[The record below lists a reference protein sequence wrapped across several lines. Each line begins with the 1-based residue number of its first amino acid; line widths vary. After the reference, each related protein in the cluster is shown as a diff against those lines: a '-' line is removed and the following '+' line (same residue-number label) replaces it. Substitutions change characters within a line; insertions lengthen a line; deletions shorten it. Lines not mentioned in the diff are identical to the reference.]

1 MIIVLSQKI
10 NLAKLFVSCYSQI
23 QISVFESCAM
33 PKTEGRLYLRNANLL
48 EEIEKSKLSYC
59 CYEKP
64 EDAAYDL
71 GFTSFSVVSPTQIG
85 EFFAQNARDD
95 IVLRIQTDE
104 HIDKTSL
111 AYKKNEMNFLRM
123 IPFKHFRVMRK
134 DFNDVIGGTAINN
147 SKISE
152 CEKKIDGYKVI
163 IKDAN
168 AQMRLLLNWKDYDVS
183 TVDALKDTI
192 QVNREKIQ
200 QAKDV
205 IAEETRQFNTKLRSV
220 MKECLRSH
228 WYGKTIESGYL
239 TFDKGMITDNLARM
253 LIMLA
258 ERYMKAGKWSAYTY
272 TDDMVSS
279 AITHMVGVCLKFDEM
294 RSNNPFSFLSQCT
307 GNVYKLILG
316 SEKTQ
321 RLIRSQMLQDM
332 GFDAPPNEAYENE
345 TAKD

>member
-1 MIIVLSQKI
+1 MS
-10 NLAKLFVSCYSQI
+10 
-23 QISVFESCAM
+23 
-33 PKTEGRLYLRNANLL
+33 KTEGRLYLRNANLL
-48 EEIEKSKLSYC
+48 DEIEKSKLSYC

-85 EFFAQNARDD
+85 DFFSRCARDD
-95 IVLRIQTDE
+95 VVLRIQTDE
-104 HIDKTSL
+104 HIDKTL
-111 AYKKNEMNFLRM
+111 PAYKKNEMNFLRM
-123 IPFKHFRVMRK
+123 IPFKHFRVLRK
-134 DFNDVIGGTAINN
+134 DFEDVVNGTVIDND
-147 SKISE
+147 KITE
-152 CEKKIDGYKVI
+152 CEAEIESYKAV

-168 AQMRLLLNWKDYDVS
+168 SQMRSLLNWKNYDVA
-183 TVDALKDTI
+183 TVDDLKDTI
-192 QVNREKIQ
+192 QVNRVKIQ
-200 QAKDV
+200 EAKDI
-205 IAEETRQFNTKLRSV
+205 IAEETNQFNQKLRSV

-228 WYGKTIESGYL
+228 WYGKTIETGYL
-239 TFDKGMITDNLARM
+239 TFDKGNITDNLARM

-345 TAKD
+345 NVKF

>member
-1 MIIVLSQKI
+1 
-10 NLAKLFVSCYSQI
+10 
-23 QISVFESCAM
+23 M
-33 PKTEGRLYLRNANLL
+33 PKTEGRLYLRNTNLL

-64 EDAAYDL
+64 EDAVYDL

-85 EFFAQNARDD
+85 EFFAQNVRDD

-134 DFNDVIGGTAINN
+134 DFDDVIGGTIINN

-152 CEKKIDGYKVI
+152 CEKEIEGYKVL

-168 AQMRLLLNWKDYDVS
+168 AQMRSLLNWKDYDVA
-183 TVDALKDTI
+183 TVNALKVSI
-192 QVNREKIQ
+192 QMNREKIQ

-205 IAEETRQFNTKLRSV
+205 IAEETKQFNVKLRSV

-228 WYGKTIESGYL
+228 WYGNTIESGYL

-321 RLIRSQMLQDM
+321 RLIRYQMLQDM
-332 GFDAPPNEAYENE
+332 GFDAPPNEAYETE
-345 TAKD
+345 TTKT

>member
-1 MIIVLSQKI
+1 ML
-10 NLAKLFVSCYSQI
+10 
-23 QISVFESCAM
+23 
-33 PKTEGRLYLRNANLL
+33 KTEGRVYLRNANLL
-48 EEIEKSKLSYC
+48 DEIEKSKLSYC

-85 EFFAQNARDD
+85 EFFDKTERDD
-95 IVLRIQTDE
+95 VVLRIQTDE
-104 HIDKTSL
+104 HINKTSN

-123 IPFKHFRVMRK
+123 IPFKHFRVTRK
-134 DFNDVIGGTAINN
+134 DFENVIGETVIDNE
-147 SKISE
+147 KISE
-152 CEKKIDGYKVI
+152 CEQEIEEFKAI

-168 AQMRLLLNWKDYDVS
+168 AQMRSLLNWKNYDVA

-200 QAKDV
+200 QAKNI
-205 IAEETRQFNTKLRSV
+205 IAKETNQFNIKLRSV

-345 TAKD
+345 TTKN

>member
-1 MIIVLSQKI
+1 ML
-10 NLAKLFVSCYSQI
+10 
-23 QISVFESCAM
+23 
-33 PKTEGRLYLRNANLL
+33 KTEGRVYLRNANLL
-48 EEIEKSKLSYC
+48 DEIEKSKLSYC

-85 EFFAQNARDD
+85 EFFDKTERDD
-95 IVLRIQTDE
+95 VVLRIQTDE
-104 HIDKTSL
+104 HINKTSN

-123 IPFKHFRVMRK
+123 IPFKHFRVTRK
-134 DFNDVIGGTAINN
+134 DFENVIGETVIDNE
-147 SKISE
+147 KISE
-152 CEKKIDGYKVI
+152 CEQEIEEFKAI

-168 AQMRLLLNWKDYDVS
+168 AQMRSLLNWKNYDVA

-200 QAKDV
+200 QAKNI
-205 IAEETRQFNTKLRSV
+205 IAKETNQFNIKLRSV

-258 ERYMKAGKWSAYTY
+258 ERYMKAGKWSSYTY
-272 TDDMVSS
+272 TDDMISS

-345 TAKD
+345 NVKF

>member
-1 MIIVLSQKI
+1 
-10 NLAKLFVSCYSQI
+10 
-23 QISVFESCAM
+23 M

-48 EEIEKSKLSYC
+48 DEIEKSKLSYC

-85 EFFAQNARDD
+85 EFFAQTKRDD

-104 HIDKTSL
+104 HIDRGSP
-111 AYKKNEMNFLRM
+111 AYKKNETNFTRM
-123 IPFKHFRVMRK
+123 LPFKHFRVMRK
-134 DFNDVIGGTAINN
+134 DFETVIGGTVINN
-147 SKISE
+147 TKIAD
-152 CEKKIDGYKVI
+152 CEKEIDGYKAI

-168 AQMRLLLNWKDYDVS
+168 AQMRALLNWKNYDVV
-183 TVDALKDTI
+183 TVDSLKAII
-192 QVNREKIQ
+192 QENREKIGR
-200 QAKDV
+200 ARGI
-205 IAEETRQFNTKLRSV
+205 IAEETNQFNQKLRSV

-228 WYGKTIESGYL
+228 WYGKTIETGYL

-307 GNVYKLILG
+307 GNMYKLILG

-345 TAKD
+345 NVKF

>member
-1 MIIVLSQKI
+1 
-10 NLAKLFVSCYSQI
+10 
-23 QISVFESCAM
+23 M
-33 PKTEGRLYLRNANLL
+33 PKIEGRLYLRNANLL
-48 EEIEKSKLSYC
+48 DEIEKSKLSYC

-85 EFFAQNARDD
+85 DFFNKTKRDD
-95 IVLRIQTDE
+95 VVLRIQTDE
-104 HIDKTSL
+104 HIDKTSN

-123 IPFKHFRVMRK
+123 IPFKHFRVTRK
-134 DFNDVIGGTAINN
+134 DFENVIGETVINN
-147 SKISE
+147 SKIAD
-152 CEKKIDGYKVI
+152 CENKITSYRAT
-163 IKDAN
+163 IKEAN
-168 AQMRLLLNWKDYDVS
+168 AQMRSLLNWKNYDVD
-183 TVDALKDTI
+183 TVDALKTTI
-192 QVNREKIQ
+192 QEKRNEIQ
-200 QAKDV
+200 QAKDI
-205 IAEETRQFNTKLRSV
+205 IAEETNQFNRKLREV

-272 TDDMVSS
+272 TDDMISA

-345 TAKD
+345 LMKS

>member
-1 MIIVLSQKI
+1 MSK
-10 NLAKLFVSCYSQI
+10 
-23 QISVFESCAM
+23 
-33 PKTEGRLYLRNANLL
+33 PEGRLYLRNANLL
-48 EEIEKSKLSYC
+48 DEIEKSKLSYC

-71 GFTSFSVVSPTQIG
+71 GFTSFSVVSPTRIG
-85 EFFAQNARDD
+85 EFFDKAERDD
-95 IVLRIQTDE
+95 VVLRIQTDE
-104 HIDKTSL
+104 HIDKTSN

-123 IPFKHFRVMRK
+123 IPFKHFRVTRK
-134 DFNDVIGGTAINN
+134 DFENVIGETVIDNE
-147 SKISE
+147 KISE
-152 CEKKIDGYKVI
+152 CEQEIEEFKAI

-168 AQMRLLLNWKDYDVS
+168 AQMRSLLNWKNYDVA
-183 TVDALKDTI
+183 TVDVLKDTI

-200 QAKDV
+200 QAKNI
-205 IAEETRQFNTKLRSV
+205 IAEETNQFNIKLRSV

-345 TAKD
+345 TTKN